1 MCMMCVSA
9 HVHGYTCVM
18 VHVWR
23 SVFSFHFHVGSM
35 EQLRL
40 SGLYRQ
46 CVDLLIPLAGL
57 CAAVEHVLPEAV
69 FPIY

>member
-1 MCMMCVSA
+1 MCMMRVSA
-9 HVHGYTCVM
+9 HVHGYTRVM
-18 VHVWR
+18 VHEWR
-23 SVFSFHFHVGSM
+23 SVFSFYLHVGSV

-46 CVDLLIPLAGL
+46 CLDLLIPLAGL